1 MHWLDPVNSIVE
13 EKAAE
18 IQPTLLA
25 RSAERLSNFY
35 REGQVGR
42 RSLEAD
48 PLFPLAYAI
57 TRMPATAAT
66 IEFVFEKI
74 RERAPE
80 LLISSLLDLGAGPAT
95 ALLPF
100 LIHWPSARQATLLE
114 FHPRT
119 AALGIVI
126 ADSLAEL
133 YSCASEWRRDRLPL
147 KELPQPHDL
156 VLMSYILN
164 ELNEAEAIATLDQAW
179 TAARELL
186 VIIEPGTPAGF
197 ESLLRARAH
206 LIAKG
211 ASVLAPCPGEFECP
225 LREMSDRWCHFSV
238 RLPRT
243 RRHRLAKGG
252 DLGWED
258 EKFSYCVFTRT
269 PPESRPSCIISRPT
283 AFKPGIELPLC
294 TPEGL
299 EKKLIRRSDESRP
312 RARRAK
318 WGDLW

>member
-18 IQPTLLA
+18 IQPALLA
-25 RSAERLSNFY
+25 RSAERLSTFY
-35 REGQVGR
+35 REGQLGR
-42 RSLEAD
+42 RSLESD

-57 TRMPATAAT
+57 TRLPATAAA

-100 LIHWPSARQATLLE
+100 LVHWPSAQRATLIE

-119 AALGIVI
+119 AALGSAIT
-126 ADSLAEL
+126 ASLAQS
-133 YSCASEWRRDRLPL
+133 YPCAAEWKRDRLPL
-147 KELPQPHDL
+147 KENPDPHDL
-156 VLMSYILN
+156 VLMSYVLN
-164 ELNEAEAIATLDQAW
+164 ELNEAEATTTLDQAW
-179 TAARELL
+179 TSARELL

-197 ESLLRARAH
+197 ESLLRARRH
-206 LIAKG
+206 LIAIG
-211 ASVLAPCPGEFECP
+211 ANVLAPCPGECACP
-225 LREMSDRWCHFSV
+225 LQATSGRWCHFSV

-252 DLGWED
+252 ELGWED

-269 PPESRPSCIISRPT
+269 PPESRPSCIISRPI
-283 AFKPGIELPLC
+283 ALKPGIELPLC

-318 WGDLW
+318 WGDFW